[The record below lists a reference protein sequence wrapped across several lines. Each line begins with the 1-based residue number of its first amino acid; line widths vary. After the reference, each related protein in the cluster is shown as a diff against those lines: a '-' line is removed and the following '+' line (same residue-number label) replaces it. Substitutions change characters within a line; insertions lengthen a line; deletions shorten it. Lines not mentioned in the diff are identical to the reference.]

1 MSKDRDEK
9 SVADRRSFMKLA
21 TVGAVLGGAAIAA
34 GGAARAE
41 MAPVDAKKGKG
52 YRETPHVKTYYEL
65 CKF

>member
-9 SVADRRSFMKLA
+9 SVADRRNFMKLA
-21 TVGAVLGGAAIAA
+21 TVGTVLGGAAIAV

-41 MAPVDAKKGKG
+41 VSPAEAKGKG

-65 CKF
+65 SRF